1 MATKKKATRKTAK
14 KKTPAIRTKAGSQ
27 PRAVKKISMTEDTP
41 LLATEQ
47 KFADEYLVDLN
58 QRQAAI
64 RAGFSP
70 KAAARLASIMRKQ
83 VNVSAYIMRK
93 LAEQSTRTGIEFER
107 IMREAARIAFANPL
121 KVMNP
126 STGVIESISDD
137 DAAAIQGIKHKPGE
151 WGTEREIKFHA
162 KDKALEL
169 ILKYGRITVEFEAKM
184 AIEREKLAIQ
194 RESLEMDR
202 RRLAIQESQ
211 AAQEKDGFSK
221 ILNIVDPFGEQHEPL
236 PKNGGDQE

>member
-1 MATKKKATRKTAK
+1 
-14 KKTPAIRTKAGSQ
+14 
-27 PRAVKKISMTEDTP
+27 VTEDTP
-41 LLATEQ
+41 LLASERR
-47 KFADEYLVDLN
+47 FADEFLKDLN
-58 QRQAAI
+58 ATQSAI

-70 KAAARLASIMRKQ
+70 KTAGKTGCVMGKKPNI
-83 VNVSAYIMRK
+83 SAYIKRK
-93 LAEQSTRTGIEFER
+93 LAEQSTRTGIEFDR
-107 IMREAARIAFANPL
+107 IMREAARIAFANPIN
-121 KVMNP
+121 VMNP
-126 STGVIESISDD
+126 NTGDILTVSDD

-162 KDKALEL
+162 KDKALDL